1 MSDQTQATLQ
11 RVDVQLDALVDITGA
26 QKQIAG
32 QMGNEL
38 GDQLRII
45 DGLNQHMDGT
55 QGGVQNA
62 AKAVKEVKTSGTTW
76 FAWVLCILLVIAIV
90 VILIAWK

>member
-11 RVDVQLDALVDITGA
+11 RVDTQLDALIDITGT

-55 QGGVQNA
+55 QEGVQ
-62 AKAVKEVKTSGTTW
+62 KASDTVKEVKTRGTTW

-90 VILIAWK
+90 VILAAWK

>member
-11 RVDVQLDALVDITGA
+11 RVDTQLDALIDITGT

-55 QGGVQNA
+55 QEGVQKA
-62 AKAVKEVKTSGTTW
+62 SDAVKEVKTSGTTW
-76 FAWVLCILLVIAIV
+76 FAWVLCIILVIAIV
-90 VILIAWK
+90 VILAAWK